1 MKLLLYLILTTISCT
16 HIRFTTKGHQCV
28 FPFTHDNI
36 TYTNCAIDSK
46 TNLEWCYI
54 DSFQITKENC
64 ARGNFDITS
73 SLLIKS
79 SSNCLYVDTVNN
91 KLSNNKCNDVISN
104 EKLFKFY
111 WFNHGQIRLEEEN
124 SCLTAVDMP
133 IIKHNELQFYGY
145 VKKDKCDINS
155 DLYQKWTLDENGMI
169 INEKNKKCLVRDE
182 KVVYLGDC
190 IGNIKGYK
198 GNEYFI
204 LIKYEMYLK
213 ELFALEKIITVYN
226 EEKNVMSK
234 INRFYEKDMGD
245 IIDINTKIIN
255 YKDRLDDIE
264 RKINDEMRMI
274 KKDESSFD
282 DQMIKKFSS
291 FGVMIYLNDKKNSSI
306 FSKDISIEKGKI
318 KRVNIFDM
326 YTGRVGEINYNYE
339 LSGYQMIDINGM
351 YIVNEDD
358 MMNKGKFKIET
369 NMNFVF
375 IFNNKI
381 ILSSIMQSHKDSSI
395 YLSEVLSL
403 SSNALYPIKV
413 ILSNINQS
421 SHFHIYFIPSFS
433 SDLISSLKYLPMYPS
448 SYYKPSP
455 KEVQSCLHPLECE
468 ETIIIKEYEKYLC
481 KSICKDRI
489 NSICNKAYQEGV
501 IGRKGGI
508 IGLKKSSDKIVIE
521 QYDYSYSGI
530 YEMMTDVKLGYYK
543 DNNKQ
548 LEGYVIKMEEGDK
561 DKKGKSYVMYKKGIV
576 IEKDD
581 EVITE
586 IGINCDSSNGYN
598 KGDNEEIVH
607 DIVNEFSL
615 IIKKEIFND
624 FIKKDISE
632 QYYIKD
638 INLRILSQEEY
649 IEDSNSKNSTIKV
662 CRNNQGKIIILESSY
677 SIKSYSDN
685 IIDEDKIK
693 CNKETNH
700 SECIRLIE
708 EGYIPTKGGVIS
720 KDKNDNY
727 EVFSSLPMIVNYNNN
742 FKVYHYSNES
752 ELSTMIS
759 KYRNDMMNMISS
771 SSMSSFIELSSH
783 NEERK
788 KYSKNF
794 LSKIESAIESISS
807 KIISNNDFLKQIE
820 NSNNL
825 LNDKLNKF
833 TINNSNTTNSIS
845 LLFSQIHQIEESQKY
860 LSKQITNKL
869 LSIDKAF
876 NDTILSHIKPSN
888 IFNLFYIIDS
898 YYSKGKSSIV
908 DISPIEHSLI
918 ISSMK
923 SIDKLIST
931 YIISTNDYFIK
942 NINIKFT
949 FKVVT
954 KGNFAFIFSYLNEE
968 NYDMILMSNNNN
980 KAHISIGEIKRIKVI
995 NNEYNIM
1002 NDIQCENMIKAIGA
1016 CLAYSYNKD
1025 NYVHFYCDNDR
1036 HCRFDIN
1043 DIEMLRFSINREKT
1057 QIGFGVNDFDSSL
1070 SLNNIIVE
1078 NNLNND
1084 PIPIEGEPSTDN
1096 NSIKIK
1102 NKLYYNARLNSFD
1115 VKSELSYTNKDDYPM
1130 IDISTIS
1137 NRCIKISPNEN
1148 ICNYLTKLIT
1158 EENINI
1164 GSPLV
1169 SLSSIEHTI
1178 KLNCISKMKSSEI
1191 CSQII
1196 KRVLPVMTQLKNIF
1210 EIPIRPVISEEKE
1223 SMHTIQNLIN
1233 QCGFNFLPKFLKTKK
1248 ICMNQMMIKEMS
1260 KQEKNSECYK
1270 EYCYNCCDDNYS
1282 NEQCELYCKQ

>member
-1 MKLLLYLILTTISCT
+1 
-16 HIRFTTKGHQCV
+16 
-28 FPFTHDNI
+28 
-36 TYTNCAIDSK
+36 
-46 TNLEWCYI
+46 
-54 DSFQITKENC
+54 
-64 ARGNFDITS
+64 
-73 SLLIKS
+73 
-79 SSNCLYVDTVNN
+79 
-91 KLSNNKCNDVISN
+91 
-104 EKLFKFY
+104 
-111 WFNHGQIRLEEEN
+111 
-124 SCLTAVDMP
+124 
-133 IIKHNELQFYGY
+133 
-145 VKKDKCDINS
+145 
-155 DLYQKWTLDENGMI
+155 
-169 INEKNKKCLVRDE
+169 
-182 KVVYLGDC
+182 
-190 IGNIKGYK
+190 
-198 GNEYFI
+198 
-204 LIKYEMYLK
+204 MYLK

-226 EEKNVMSK
+226 EEKNVMKK

-282 DQMIKKFSS
+282 QQMIKKFSS
-291 FGVMIYLNDKKNSSI
+291 FGVMIYLNARKNSSI
-306 FSKDISIEKGKI
+306 FSKDMSIEKGKI
-318 KRVNIFDM
+318 KRLNIFDLFN
-326 YTGRVGEINYNYE
+326 GRVGEINYNYD

-358 MMNKGKFKIET
+358 MMNRGKFKIET
-369 NMNFVF
+369 NMNFLF

-381 ILSSIMQSHKDSSI
+381 LLSSVIQSHKDSI

-448 SYYKPSP
+448 NYYKPSP
-455 KEVQSCLHPLECE
+455 KEIVSSLHPLECE
-468 ETIIIKEYEKYLC
+468 ETITIKEYEKYLC
-481 KSICKDRI
+481 KSICKDKI
-489 NSICNKAYQEGV
+489 NSICNKAYQKGD

-508 IGLKKSSDKIVIE
+508 IGLKKSSDKIILE
-521 QYDYSYSGI
+521 HYEYPYIGI

-543 DNNKQ
+543 DNSKQ
-548 LEGYVIKMEEGDK
+548 LNEYVLKMEEGDK
-561 DKKGKSYVMYKKGIV
+561 DKKEKSYVMYKKGIV
-576 IEKDD
+576 IEKDE
-581 EVITE
+581 EVITD
-586 IGINCDSSNGYN
+586 IGLHCDSSNGYN

-615 IIKKEIFND
+615 IIKKELFND
-624 FIKKDISE
+624 FIKRDISE
-632 QYYIKD
+632 QHYIKD
-638 INLRILSQEEY
+638 INLRILSQEEF
-649 IEDSNSKNSTIKV
+649 IEDSNTINTTIKV

-685 IIDEDKIK
+685 IIDEDKMK
-693 CNKETNH
+693 CNKDTNH
-700 SECIRLIE
+700 SECSRLIK
-708 EGYIPTKGGVIS
+708 EGYISPKGGVMS
-720 KDKNDNY
+720 KDNNDNY
-727 EVFSSLPMIVNYNNN
+727 EVFSSLPMIVNYNSNY
-742 FKVYHYSNES
+742 KVYYYSNES

-759 KYRNDMMNMISS
+759 KYRSDMMNMISS
-771 SSMSSFIELSSH
+771 SSMSSFIELPLQK
-783 NEERK
+783 EERK

-833 TINNSNTTNSIS
+833 SINNSNTTNSIS

-876 NDTILSHIKPSN
+876 NDTMLSNIKRNN

-898 YYSKGKSSIV
+898 YYSKGKGSIV
-908 DISPIEHSLI
+908 DISPIENSLI

-923 SIDKLIST
+923 SNDKLISSF
-931 YIISTNDYFIK
+931 IISTSSYFMS
-942 NINIKFT
+942 NINIKVT

-954 KGNFAFIFSYLNEE
+954 KGNFAFIFNYLNEE

-995 NNEYNIM
+995 NNEYNIL

-1025 NYVHFYCDNDR
+1025 NYVQFYCDNDR

-1043 DIEMLRFSINREKT
+1043 DIEILRFSLNIEKT
-1057 QIGFGVNDFDSSL
+1057 QIGFGVNDFDSPL

-1078 NNLNND
+1078 NNLNIE
-1084 PIPIEGEPSTDN
+1084 PIIIEGEPSTDD

-1115 VKSELSYTNKDDYPM
+1115 VKSELSYTNKAEYPM
-1130 IDISTIS
+1130 IDISTIF
-1137 NRCIKISPNEN
+1137 NKCIKISPNEN
-1148 ICNYLTKLIT
+1148 ICNYLRKLIT

-1169 SLSSIEHTI
+1169 SLSSIEYTI
-1178 KLNCISKMKSSEI
+1178 KSNCISKMKSSEI
-1191 CSQII
+1191 CSQIMN
-1196 KRVLPVMTQLKNIF
+1196 RVLPVMTQLKNYF
-1210 EIPIRPVISEEKE
+1210 EIPIRPVISEEKD

-1233 QCGFNFLPKFLKTKK
+1233 NCGFNFLPKFLKTKK
-1248 ICMNQMMIKEMS
+1248 ICMNQMMIKEIS